1 MQDGMNQWLAQC
13 YDTPGAAT
21 DEDLQKVAEVQMF
34 AKLAAE
40 NGLDINAMTDT
51 QVADL
56 WNKVAMEH
64 DEEDGHGKAPPFTK
78 KKDNGEKKE
87 EKEEK
92 EEEEAKEGAAREW
105 AMQKSASD
113 QIQFMDYCGRVM
125 AHAYVNELTK
135 IGVSMADG
143 GEKTASAGVAALLA
157 DLPQGG
163 AASATAAA
171 PEDVNDRIAK
181 LAAAAPGASAASAA
195 ATSTSQELD
204 FLAAQEAVKIAAEA
218 EIDPNFVAEKLNA
231 VLTLG
236 PNESTKIASAETF
249 EQAVGIRGLELL
261 EQAGFEVTWAA

>member
-1 MQDGMNQWLAQC
+1 MPEGMNQWLAQC

-21 DEDLQKVAEVQMF
+21 DEDLQKVAEVQLF

-40 NGLDINAMTDT
+40 EGLDLNAMTDT

-56 WNKVAMEH
+56 WNKIAMDH
-64 DEEDGHGKAPPFTK
+64 EEEENGKEKGNGKAPPF
-78 KKDNGEKKE
+78 EKKE
-87 EKEEK
+87 KKEEK
-92 EEEEAKEGAAREW
+92 EEEEAKESAAREW

-113 QIQFMDYCGRVM
+113 QIAFMDYCGRVM

-135 IGVSMADG
+135 IGASMADG
-143 GEKTASAGVAALLA
+143 DEKTASAGVAALLA

-181 LAAAAPGASAASAA
+181 LASAAPAAAA
-195 ATSTSQELD
+195 ATSSSQTLD
-204 FLAAQEAVKIAAEA
+204 FLAAQEAVKIATEA

-236 PNESTKIASAETF
+236 PHESTKIASAETF

>member
-1 MQDGMNQWLAQC
+1 MQEGMNQWLAQC

-34 AKLAAE
+34 TKLAAE
-40 NGLDINAMTDT
+40 EGLDLNAMTDI

-64 DEEDGHGKAPPFTK
+64 EEGEDENGKAPPFTK
-78 KKDNGEKKE
+78 KKGNGEKKE
-87 EKEEK
+87 EEEEEK
-92 EEEEAKEGAAREW
+92 EEAKESAAREW

-135 IGVSMADG
+135 IGASMAEG

-181 LAAAAPGASAASAA
+181 LAAAAPGASASAA

-218 EIDPNFVAEKLNA
+218 EIDPNMVAEKLNA